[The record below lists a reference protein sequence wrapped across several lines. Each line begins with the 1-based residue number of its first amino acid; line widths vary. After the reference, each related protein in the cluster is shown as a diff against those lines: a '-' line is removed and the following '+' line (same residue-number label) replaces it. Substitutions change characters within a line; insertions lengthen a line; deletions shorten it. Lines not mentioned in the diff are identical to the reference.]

1 MSIMY
6 QGYYSNGVVIP
17 EPRRIPYL
25 EENQMVYIFPIRKKK
40 ELYGLKSRNIKEKR
54 FMSKKKEL
62 LAHKIVIASNN
73 RVSLDKARK
82 RVSNYYTMKRKHLFR
97 LFGEY
102 WNQDNLA
109 KIMAE
114 GMLSQDFTTGKGK
127 DPQAVS
133 EALSRLKGF
142 MRTNS
147 TESTVSNTKFE
158 TEVDKLL
165 TDYDDAFTKL
175 AK

>member
-6 QGYYSNGVVIP
+6 QGYYSNGYVIP

-25 EENQMVYIFPIRKKK
+25 EENQMVYIFPVRKKK
-40 ELYGLKSRNIKEKR
+40 ELYGLKNRNIKEKR

-73 RVSLDKARK
+73 QVPLDKARE
-82 RVSNYYTMKRKHLFR
+82 RVSNYYTMKRKHLFQ
-97 LFGEY
+97 LFEEY

-109 KIMAE
+109 KIIAE

-133 EALSRLKGF
+133 EALSRLKGV

-147 TESTVSNTKFE
+147 TESTVLNTKFE

-165 TDYDDAFTKL
+165 TDYDDAFAKL